1 VGGAFFWG
9 AIGALALVIGAF
21 VALQLRVSTRVL
33 GAVMAFGSG
42 VLISAVAY
50 DLVQEASDT
59 TDGEWVIAIG
69 LLVGSFVFFVGDA
82 VIDRMGGNA
91 RKSIT
96 GKQADGSGLAIVLG
110 SVLDG
115 VPESIVLGIGLLAGE
130 GVSIA
135 FIAAVF
141 ISNLPE
147 GLAATTGLRAS
158 GWARTHV
165 LALWSAVVGVS
176 ALASLAGFVLFDGA
190 SDGLVAF
197 VLAFAGGAI
206 LTMLADT
213 MMPEAFENEG
223 RLAGLLTVIG
233 FATAFGLHTLT

>member
-9 AIGALALVIGAF
+9 AVGAAALILGAS
-21 VALQLRVSTRVL
+21 VALRFRVSTRVL

-59 TDGEWVIAIG
+59 TDGEWVIASG
-69 LLVGSFVFFVGDA
+69 LLVGSLVFFAGDA
-82 VIDRMGGNA
+82 VIDRMGGNG

-147 GLAATTGLRAS
+147 GLAATTGLTSS
-158 GWARTHV
+158 GWTRTHV
-165 LALWSAVVGVS
+165 LALWSAVIGVS
-176 ALASLAGFVLFDGA
+176 ALASLAGFALFDGA

-223 RLAGLLTVIG
+223 RLAGLFTVVG
-233 FATAFGLHTLT
+233 FATAFALHTVT